1 VFYQGEC
8 YVFGGETLDGPGAT
22 PNGVYNRVDV
32 YDPVTSTWRL
42 EAPMPTA
49 RHGTFPVLHQ
59 SRIWVAAG
67 GVTKGHSHSDIV
79 EIFTRQ

>member
-1 VFYQGEC
+1 
-8 YVFGGETLDGPGAT
+8 
-22 PNGVYNRVDV
+22 
-32 YDPVTSTWRL
+32 
-42 EAPMPTA
+42 MPTA
-49 RHGTFPVLHQ
+49 RHGIFPVLHQ